1 MMITYIKNY
10 INNIISKIKHRN
22 KNKEAYKEQLVI
34 YIKPLLEHY
43 AICYYYYY
51 INVNFDLVE
60 KYSSKL
66 TFYKYIIN
74 NVLYTNVKHK
84 DKLIKKVFY
93 ELKINEPEVV
103 KNYIYDFL
111 KKEKVDDYSIKR
123 VSYSIATDFTPLIN
137 FLK

>member
-1 MMITYIKNY
+1 MMITYIKNI
-10 INNIISKIKHRN
+10 INKIKNRN
-22 KNKEAYKEQLVI
+22 KNKEAYKEQLV
-34 YIKPLLEHY
+34 KPLLEHY

-60 KYSSKL
+60 KYTNKL

-74 NVLYTNVKHK
+74 NVLYANVKNK

-93 ELKINEPEVV
+93 ELKINDPEVV

-111 KKEKVDDYSIKR
+111 KKEGIDGYSIKR